1 MVVTLHH
8 VYIICVHMRPI
19 YDALLQK
26 LVLQKKNNSS
36 FWKKNGTVF
45 IYPNKRKLGEQRR
58 FIMSHY
64 FTRTGYTCTFSVK
77 P

>member
-26 LVLQKKNNSS
+26 LVLQKKKQS
-36 FWKKNGTVF
+36 FILEKKGTVF

>member
-26 LVLQKKNNSS
+26 LVLQKKKQFFILEKKWHS
-36 FWKKNGTVF
+36 F
-45 IYPNKRKLGEQRR
+45 YLPQ
-58 FIMSHY
+58 
-64 FTRTGYTCTFSVK
+64 
-77 P
+77 